1 MIIAAIHVAKRDL
14 GLDDNDYRS
23 LLERV
28 TGKASLR
35 LMSSREQGAVLDELR
50 AKGAPVLTVKGKDLT
65 GPYAKKLQALWIAAW
80 NLGIVRDRTDKAML
94 AFIARQTG
102 IENTRFLRDPADAR
116 KAVEALKAWIA
127 RDGGVVWGTSQGT
140 DWLTHDP
147 GKIAWAQWRKLE
159 PGATLYPDDKG
170 FSACVLKI
178 VDGYASQP
186 LGTLKPAEWRLVM
199 NALGKRLRK
208 GGEA

>member
-14 GLDDNDYRS
+14 GLEDDDYRS

-35 LMSSREQGAVLDELR
+35 LMSTREQGAVLDELR
-50 AKGAPVLTVKGKDLT
+50 AKGAPVLTVKGKDLA

-140 DWLTHDP
+140 DWLAHDP

-159 PGATLYPDDKG
+159 PGATLSRNDKG
-170 FSACVLKI
+170 FAAYVLKI
-178 VDGYASQP
+178 VDGYVGQP
-186 LGTLKPAEWRLVM
+186 LGTLRPAEWRLVM